1 MRKVNNMA
9 DNNFNEV
16 VQSMVKG
23 MNGFLSSKTVVGEP
37 TVIGDVTIVPF
48 VDVSFGVGAGTFRG
62 EKKDNG
68 AGGISGKM
76 TPTAVLVIQNN
87 STRVVSIKNQDAITK
102 ILDLVPA
109 VVNKV
114 TAKKEEKV
122 SDEEVREA
130 VNANYPENAE

>member
-48 VDVSFGVGAGTFRG
+48 VDVSFGMGAGNINND
-62 EKKDNG
+62 KKDSG
-68 AGGISGKM
+68 AGGLSGKM
-76 TPTAVLVIQNN
+76 TPSSVLVISNGTTKLVN
-87 STRVVSIKNQDAITK
+87 IKNQDNVGK
-102 ILDLVPA
+102 ILDMIPDI
-109 VVNKV
+109 VNKV
-114 TAKKEEKV
+114 SEKKNIKIT
-122 SDEEVREA
+122 DEE
-130 VNANYPENAE
+130 AEKIAFPDKFEE